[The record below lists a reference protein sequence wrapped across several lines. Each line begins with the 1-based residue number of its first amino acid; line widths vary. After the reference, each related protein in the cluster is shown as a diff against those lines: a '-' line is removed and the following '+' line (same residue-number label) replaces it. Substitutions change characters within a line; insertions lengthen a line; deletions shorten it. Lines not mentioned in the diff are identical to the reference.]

1 MSSYLPSPKAAT
13 IAAALAATV
22 LLAPSSASAQ
32 QAPVFVYAEPSA
44 IRTELVS
51 FARLALAQKRDQQR
65 LQRKVGAAVERVC
78 LRDIGRDGL
87 QDRDYYVCES
97 EAWNAASPQ
106 IAAAISRATAMASN
120 IGALNNGAPIAATAI
135 RISAR

>member
-1 MSSYLPSPKAAT
+1 MSSYLSLPKAAT

-44 IRTELVS
+44 VRTELVS
-51 FARLALAQKRDQQR
+51 FAPLALAQKRDQQR

-87 QDRDYYVCES
+87 QNRDYYACER
-97 EAWNAASPQ
+97 EAWNAATPQ

-120 IGALNNGAPIAATAI
+120 IGVLNNGAPIAATAI

>member
-1 MSSYLPSPKAAT
+1 MSSYLPSIKAAT

-22 LLAPSSASAQ
+22 LLAPSSASAEQ
-32 QAPVFVYAEPSA
+32 GPVFVYAKPSA
-44 IRTELVS
+44 VRTELVS
-51 FARLALAQKRDQQR
+51 FARLALAKKRDQQR

-87 QDRDYYVCES
+87 QDRDYYACENA
-97 EAWNAASPQ
+97 AWNAASPQ
-106 IAAAISRATAMASN
+106 IAAAISRASDM
-120 IGALNNGAPIAATAI
+120 ALNNGAPIAATAI

>member
-1 MSSYLPSPKAAT
+1 MSSYLPLAKAAT
-13 IAAALAATV
+13 IGAALAATV

-32 QAPVFVYAEPSA
+32 QDPLFVYAEPSA
-44 IRTELVS
+44 VRTELVS

-65 LQRKVGAAVERVC
+65 LHRKVGAAVERVC

-87 QDRDYYVCES
+87 QDRNYYACES
-97 EAWNAASPQ
+97 DAWKAASPQ
-106 IAAAISRATAMASN
+106 IAAAVSRATGLASN
-120 IGALNNGAPIAATAI
+120 TGASNDGAPIAATAI